1 MSKTIVITGATGS
14 VASQIIPLLTS
25 AGVKV
30 RAVVRNVDKAAA
42 LAAQGVALVE
52 GDLDRPRTLG
62 KVFDGADSAML
73 IAPPGPR
80 APQQYSSALWAARQS
95 GVKHVVR
102 LSAIGAAHDA
112 PTVNSRLHALSD
124 TELERSNIPY
134 TILKPHFFMQ
144 NLFMAAQSVA
154 QEGAI
159 YLPMGDGRMGII
171 DVADIA
177 AVAAH
182 VLTTPGHENKTYTLT
197 GPRSISMHEV
207 AAAFTEALGRPIQY
221 VPVPAEA
228 FDQQLAQAG
237 VDEFSRTLLGDY
249 FAAYSRNWG
258 DLVTDVVP
266 RLLGRPARSIAE
278 FARAVAP
285 AFGKR

>member
-1 MSKTIVITGATGS
+1 MI
-14 VASQIIPLLTS
+14 
-25 AGVKV
+25 
-30 RAVVRNVDKAAA
+30 
-42 LAAQGVALVE
+42 
-52 GDLDRPRTLG
+52 
-62 KVFDGADSAML
+62 

-80 APQQYSSALWAARQS
+80 APQQSSSALWAARQS

-134 TILKPHFFMQ
+134 TVLKPHFFMP
-144 NLFMAAQSVA
+144 NLFMVAQSVA
-154 QEGAI
+154 QEGTI
-159 YLPMGDGRMGII
+159 PLPLGEGRMGMI

-197 GPRSISMHEV
+197 GPRSISMREV
-207 AAAFTEALGRPIQY
+207 AVAFTEALGRPIKY
-221 VPVPAEA
+221 APVTIEA
-228 FDQQLAQAG
+228 FDQQLAQMG
-237 VDEFSRTLLGDY
+237 VDEFTRDMAADY
-249 FAAYSRNWG
+249 FSAYSRNWA
-258 DLVTDVVP
+258 DLVTDDVP
-266 RLLGRPARSIAE
+266 RMLGRPARSISE